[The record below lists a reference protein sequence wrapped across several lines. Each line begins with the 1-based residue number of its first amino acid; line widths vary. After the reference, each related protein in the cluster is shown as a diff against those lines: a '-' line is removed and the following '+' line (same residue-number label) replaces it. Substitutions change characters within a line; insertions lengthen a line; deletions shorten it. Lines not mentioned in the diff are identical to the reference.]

1 MKNKKSSKIGV
12 IKPARIII
20 LIVFIMANTFAWFIY
35 ANKVNSNINVHVKG
49 WNVTFEA
56 NQNQITNQ
64 VNVTVDDLYPG
75 MTDYE
80 YNISAYNNSEVTA
93 SLTYE
98 IIEARILN
106 DTYVTVEGRGSR
118 GETVLSTDLLSA
130 DLEEMLAEDYP
141 FTITLSTTGTL
152 LNTNNGQQDFYL
164 NVEWPYENNQDA
176 LDTTWGIAASNYK
189 TSHPNSPSISLIVKL
204 IITQNPS

>member
-12 IKPARIII
+12 IKQARIII

-35 ANKVNSNINVHVKG
+35 ANKVSSNINVHVKG

-93 SLTYE
+93 NLTYE

-130 DLEEMLAEDYP
+130 DLEDMLAEDYP
-141 FTITLSTTGTL
+141 FTITLSTTGSL
-152 LNTNNGQQDFYL
+152 LSTNNGQQDFYL
-164 NVEWPYENNQDA
+164 NVEWPYENNQDS

>member
-35 ANKVNSNINVHVKG
+35 ANKVSSNINVHVKG

-93 SLTYE
+93 NLTYE

-141 FTITLSTTGTL
+141 FTITLSTTGSL
-152 LNTNNGQQDFYL
+152 LSTNNGQQDFYL

>member
-35 ANKVNSNINVHVKG
+35 ANKVSSNINVHVKG

-93 SLTYE
+93 NLTYE

-130 DLEEMLAEDYP
+130 DLEDMLAEDYP
-141 FTITLSTTGTL
+141 FTITLSTTGSL
-152 LNTNNGQQDFYL
+152 LSTNNGQQDFYL

>member
-35 ANKVNSNINVHVKG
+35 ANKVSSNINVHVKG

-93 SLTYE
+93 NLTYE

-130 DLEEMLAEDYP
+130 DLEYMLAEDYP
-141 FTITLSTTGTL
+141 FTITLSTTGSL
-152 LNTNNGQQDFYL
+152 LSTNNGQQDFYL

-189 TSHPNSPSISLIVKL
+189 TSHPNSPSISLIVK
-204 IITQNPS
+204 

>member
-35 ANKVNSNINVHVKG
+35 ANKVSSNINVHVKG

-93 SLTYE
+93 NLTYE

-130 DLEEMLAEDYP
+130 DLEDMLAEDYP
-141 FTITLSTTGTL
+141 FTITLSTTGSL
-152 LNTNNGQQDFYL
+152 LSTNNGQQDFYL
-164 NVEWPYENNQDA
+164 NVEWPYENNQDS